1 MIIMDYSQVCISN
14 IFAFQKDLKRN
25 MDQQRTDEAVNIIRH
40 AILSSIKFYKKKYG
54 KEYGELVIACDG
66 RNYWRKEVFEYYKA
80 SRAKNREK
88 SDLDWKLV
96 FDTMST
102 LREDLTQYFPYK
114 VIHIDRAEAD
124 DVIAALSIWT
134 QGNGFIQ
141 QGLVEEPQKVLI
153 LSSDKD
159 FKQLQKYPNVRQW
172 SPMQKKF
179 IDGGKPGE
187 YLIEHIVRGDSGDG
201 IPNMYSKDDVF
212 MIEGERQTPV
222 TAKKLARF
230 IELGFGA
237 CENDEQRRNWNRNQV
252 LVDFDY
258 IPVDVTA
265 YIIDTYIKQPIN
277 GNKTSIMNYL
287 IKNKCRL
294 LLDEIEEF

>member
-1 MIIMDYSQVCISN
+1 MDYSQVCISN
-14 IFAFQKDLKRN
+14 IFAFSKDLKRN

-40 AILSSIKFYKKKYG
+40 AILSSVKYYKKKYG
-54 KEYGELVIACDG
+54 KEYGEMVIACDG

-80 SRAKNREK
+80 SRAKSREK

-96 FDTMST
+96 FDTMAL

-114 VIHIDRAEAD
+114 VMHVDRAEAD
-124 DVIAALSIWT
+124 DIIAVLTKYVQS
-134 QGNGFIQ
+134 NELIQ
-141 QGLVEEPQKVLI
+141 QGLMEEPQKVLI

-179 IDGGKPGE
+179 IEGGKPGE
-187 YLIEHIVRGDSGDG
+187 YLVEHTVRGDSGDG
-201 IPNMYSKDDVF
+201 IPNIYSKDDVF
-212 MIEGERQTPV
+212 MNDSDRQTPV

-230 IELGFGA
+230 MDMGVNA
-237 CENDEQRRNWNRNQV
+237 CENDEQRRNWHRNQL
-252 LVDFDY
+252 LVDFEF
-258 IPVDVTA
+258 IPEDVSKL
-265 YIIDTYIKQPIN
+265 IIDIYTSQPIN
-277 GNKTSIMNYL
+277 GNKTTIMNYL